1 MIIGLNG
8 YAQAGKDTTAN
19 ILIEKYGF
27 RRVAFADKLRELLY
41 ATDPKI
47 NYYDEEVMNLQTF
60 VDNHGWDKVKQ
71 VPEVRRMLQNIGL
84 SAREMFHTD
93 FWVEQAFAT
102 VLPGEDIVV
111 TDVRF
116 PNEYDKVK
124 SLGGQLWRVK
134 RNNVA
139 AVNNHISESALDAY
153 KFDQIITNNG
163 SIAELEDLIKKRM
176 GLNV

>member
-1 MIIGLNG
+1 MIIGLSG
-8 YAQAGKDTTAN
+8 YAQSGKDTVA
-19 ILIEKYGF
+19 KYLVENHKF
-27 RRVAFADKLRELLY
+27 KRIAFADALRDMAYKSNPMVGDGLRLR
-41 ATDPKI
+41 D
-47 NYYDEEVMNLQTF
+47 L
-60 VDNHGWDKVKQ
+60 VDDYGWDVAKQ
-71 VPEVRRMLQNIGL
+71 NSYVREYLQMSGL
-84 SAREMFHTD
+84 AAREVLNENV
-93 FWVEQAFAT
+93 WVIAAINKMD
-102 VLPGEDIVV
+102 GESNYVI

-116 PNEYDKVK
+116 QNEAVFVRR
-124 SLGGQLWRVK
+124 LRGQIWRVK